1 MSNTSSDLSQSL
13 KELGFTKKS
22 IVEIILVTVNN
33 NGTFNAAPMGV
44 VNHNSVIETRPFLTS
59 RTYQNLHR
67 YKKAAINITNNPYIF
82 LATAFKDEIENPPRI
97 IDFMLEDSEAVIRV
111 EKISE
116 SKYSEL
122 QAVFLLKP
130 LEIMI
135 NRQKPLVFSR
145 GRAEAIEAVI
155 HATRIKVFDV
165 ENQRKKVT
173 MLMERLDYCLKVIDR
188 VSEKYTPEMI
198 VAEKIRDMIE
208 HWGIKK

>member
-1 MSNTSSDLSQSL
+1 MSTTSSDLSQSL
-13 KELGFTKKS
+13 KELGFTKNS
-22 IVEIILVTVNN
+22 VVEIILVTVNK

-44 VNHNSVIETRPFLTS
+44 LNHNSTIEARPFLTS
-59 RTYQNLHR
+59 RTYQNLRRHE
-67 YKKAAINITNNPYIF
+67 KAAINIINNPYIY

-116 SKYSEL
+116 SKYSDL
-122 QAVFLLKP
+122 QAAFLLKP

-135 NRQKPLVFSR
+135 NRNKPLVFSR

-155 HATRIKVFDV
+155 HATRIKVFHG
-165 ENQRKKVT
+165 ENQRKEVT
-173 MLMERLDYCLKVIDR
+173 TLMEKLDYSLKVIDR
-188 VSEKYTPEMI
+188 VSGKDTPEMI
-198 VAEKIRDMIE
+198 VAEKIRDIIE